1 MREDELNEIMDFNIH
16 ISPKFRKNKKET
28 TMEDKTINVND
39 EIDKAGNTV
48 MDFIEKHPESLIIAA
63 GAIFYVGYNIGR
75 NKSMMD
81 VMRIAAMSD

>member
-1 MREDELNEIMDFNIH
+1 MDFNIH

-39 EIDKAGNTV
+39 EINKAGSTV
-48 MDFIEKHPESLIIAA
+48 MGFIEQHPESLLVAA
-63 GAIFYVGYNIGR
+63 GAIFYVGYNVGR

-81 VMRIAAMSD
+81 IMRIATMSD

>member
-1 MREDELNEIMDFNIH
+1 MDFNIH
-16 ISPKFRKNKKET
+16 IAPKFRKSKKEA

-39 EIDKAGNTV
+39 EINKAGSTV
-48 MDFIEKHPESLIIAA
+48 MGFIEQHPEALLVAA

-81 VMRIAAMSD
+81 VMRIAAMGD

>member
-1 MREDELNEIMDFNIH
+1 MDFNIH
-16 ISPKFRKNKKET
+16 IAPKFRKSKKET

-39 EIDKAGNTV
+39 EINKAGSTV
-48 MDFIEKHPESLIIAA
+48 MDFIEKHPEALLVAA

>member
-1 MREDELNEIMDFNIH
+1 MDFNIH

-75 NKSMMD
+75 NRSMMD

>member
-1 MREDELNEIMDFNIH
+1 MDFNIH

-81 VMRIAAMSD
+81 IMRIAAMSD

>member
-1 MREDELNEIMDFNIH
+1 MDFNIH

-39 EIDKAGNTV
+39 EINKAGSTV
-48 MDFIEKHPESLIIAA
+48 MGFIEQHPESLLVAA

-81 VMRIAAMSD
+81 VIRIAAMSD

>member
-1 MREDELNEIMDFNIH
+1 MDFNIH
-16 ISPKFRKNKKET
+16 IAPKFRKSKKET

-39 EIDKAGNTV
+39 EINKAGSTV
-48 MDFIEKHPESLIIAA
+48 MGFIEQHPEALLVAA

-81 VMRIAAMSD
+81 VMRIAAMGD

>member
-1 MREDELNEIMDFNIH
+1 MDFNIH
-16 ISPKFRKNKKET
+16 ISPKFRKSKKET

-39 EIDKAGNTV
+39 EIDKAGSTV
-48 MDFIEKHPESLIIAA
+48 MGFIEQHPESLLVAA

>member
-1 MREDELNEIMDFNIH
+1 MDFNIH
-16 ISPKFRKNKKET
+16 ISPKFRKSKKET

-39 EIDKAGNTV
+39 EINKAGSTV
-48 MDFIEKHPESLIIAA
+48 MDFIEQNPEALLVAA

>member
-1 MREDELNEIMDFNIH
+1 MDFSIY
-16 ISPKFRKNKKET
+16 ISPKSRKSKKET

-39 EIDKAGNTV
+39 EINKAGNTV
-48 MDFIEKHPESLIIAA
+48 MDFIEQHPESLLVAA

-81 VMRIAAMSD
+81 VMRISAMSD

>member
-1 MREDELNEIMDFNIH
+1 MDFNIH

-39 EIDKAGNTV
+39 EINKAGSTV
-48 MDFIEKHPESLIIAA
+48 MGFIEQHPESLLAAA

>member
-1 MREDELNEIMDFNIH
+1 MDFNIH
-16 ISPKFRKNKKET
+16 ISPKFRKPKKET
-28 TMEDKTINVND
+28 TMDNKTINVND
-39 EIDKAGNTV
+39 EIDKAGSTI
-48 MDFIEKHPESLIIAA
+48 MGFIEQHPESLIVAA

>member
-1 MREDELNEIMDFNIH
+1 MDFNIH

-81 VMRIAAMSD
+81 VMRIAAISD

>member
-1 MREDELNEIMDFNIH
+1 MDFNIH
-16 ISPKFRKNKKET
+16 ISPKFRKSKKET

-39 EIDKAGNTV
+39 EINKATGTV
-48 MDFIEKHPESLIIAA
+48 FGFIEKHPETLLVA
-63 GAIFYVGYNIGR
+63 GGVIFYIGYNYGR

>member
-1 MREDELNEIMDFNIH
+1 MDFNIH

-39 EIDKAGNTV
+39 EINKAGSSV
-48 MDFIEKHPESLIIAA
+48 MGFIEQHPESLLVAA

>member
-1 MREDELNEIMDFNIH
+1 MDFNIH

-39 EIDKAGNTV
+39 EINKAGSNV
-48 MDFIEKHPESLIIAA
+48 MSFIEQHPESLIVAA

>member
-1 MREDELNEIMDFNIH
+1 MDFNIH
-16 ISPKFRKNKKET
+16 IAPKFRKSKKET

-39 EIDKAGNTV
+39 EINKAGSTV
-48 MDFIEKHPESLIIAA
+48 MGFIEQHPEALLVAA

>member
-1 MREDELNEIMDFNIH
+1 MDFNIH
-16 ISPKFRKNKKET
+16 ISPKFRKSKKET

-39 EIDKAGNTV
+39 EINKAGNTV
-48 MDFIEKHPESLIIAA
+48 MDFIEQHPESLIVVA

>member
-1 MREDELNEIMDFNIH
+1 MDFNIH

-63 GAIFYVGYNIGR
+63 GAVFYVGYNIGR

-81 VMRIAAMSD
+81 VMRIAAMGD

>member
-1 MREDELNEIMDFNIH
+1 MDFNIN

-39 EIDKAGNTV
+39 EINRAGNTV
-48 MDFIEKHPESLIIAA
+48 MDFIEKHPESLLVAA

>member
-1 MREDELNEIMDFNIH
+1 MDFNIH

-48 MDFIEKHPESLIIAA
+48 IDFIEKHPESLIIAA